1 MLSTCMLSTCIWFL
15 LYLGHLLFLL
25 VSLVIIVIVVIKI
38 LVLGGSCKDK
48 SKLDRFVMVNIS
60 FYGFQMI

>member
-1 MLSTCMLSTCIWFL
+1 MLSTCICFL

-25 VSLVIIVIVVIKI
+25 VPLVIIVIVVIQV

-48 SKLDRFVMVNIS
+48 SKLDRFVMLNIS
-60 FYGFQMI
+60 LYCFKMV